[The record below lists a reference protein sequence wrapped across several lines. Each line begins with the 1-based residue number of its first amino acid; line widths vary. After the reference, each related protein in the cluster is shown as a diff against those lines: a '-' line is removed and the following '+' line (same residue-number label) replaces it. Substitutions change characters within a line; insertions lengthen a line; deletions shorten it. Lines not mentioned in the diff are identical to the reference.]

1 MSVSAHIAE
10 YQRII
15 MELRNEVSDLKQQ
28 LQARP
33 ETIKEDTPGNR
44 SKQRT
49 LDYVENLEKQH
60 LQNVKNALLQAAA
73 ERQTLLQKLTC
84 LSNQINSKPRNEVDA
99 LAGGAS
105 VADGGS
111 PQNGGDNKA
120 GSDAA
125 AAPPAGGSALHE
137 QLVTV
142 RRQLQQNQQTVQEI
156 MQTAVQRISSAER
169 LQLLQLLVRGQFL
182 EVLNEQQETELG
194 FRRELLQGAMGQ
206 GALPPQLMHDA
217 MAAEAWH
224 TEHRPAMDFH
234 AKMARCCAL
243 PTTQLMCSSTQRQAW
258 H

>member
-73 ERQTLLQKLTC
+73 ERQTLLQKLTY
-84 LSNQINSKPRNEVDA
+84 LSNQINSKPRCEAEAVSGD
-99 LAGGAS
+99 AS
-105 VADGGS
+105 VADGG
-111 PQNGGDNKA
+111 NKI

-125 AAPPAGGSALHE
+125 AAPPGGGSALHE

-194 FRRELLQGAMGQ
+194 LRRELLQGAMGQ

-234 AKMARCCAL
+234 AKMARCANHIN
-243 PTTQLMCSSTQRQAW
+243 QLLHIHPRPSTRARSI
-258 H
+258 